1 MANFRLDQPASAQK
15 AVNKASVTVK
25 NSSGGTTIK
34 SKAKIPDLDTLVQA
48 GIDPKTGL
56 PLKAGGPNNSWRKE
70 AVKMALRVMDEQD
83 AVNRYRWYNL
93 PCNITSQELER
104 LLYYK
109 GQLCFFY
116 CEPLDQFFFM
126 PYALD
131 GTIDFYG
138 RFNRIHPVPMA
149 NGTSE
154 AEKAEYKRQL
164 DYLSTLK
171 LNVLYDFP
179 DELTLDTF
187 KNSCVLLHD
196 YTKQL
201 SQTIVPRQQ
210 IQDPILDI
218 MADCVPFMRT
228 ALLSGTGI
236 QGMRVNSQDEESNVK
251 AASRSVDRAALNGEK
266 WIPIIGNIDFQD
278 MTGGEIMK
286 GEEYMMAMQSLD
298 NFRLS
303 LYGLDSGGLFQKN
316 SHMLQAEQ
324 DMNTGNSGIIMDDG
338 LAIRQ
343 NFCDLINYVWGCG
356 TSCEIAE
363 PVMGLDTNMDGKIAT
378 DNDQS
383 GMAGGEQDATTGG
396 DSDYDV

>member
-1 MANFRLDQPASAQK
+1 MATFRLDQPASKQK

-56 PLKAGGPNNSWRKE
+56 PIKAGGPANSWRKE
-70 AVKMALRVMDEQD
+70 AIKMALRVMDEQD

-93 PCNITSQELER
+93 PCNISSQELER

-116 CEPLDQFFFM
+116 SEPLDQFFFM

-154 AEKAEYKRQL
+154 AEKAEYKRQM

-179 DELTLDTF
+179 EELSYDTMV
-187 KNSCVLLHD
+187 NSCVLLHD

-278 MTGGEIMK
+278 MTGGNVMK

-338 LAIRQ
+338 LLIRQ
-343 NFCDLINYVWGCG
+343 RFCDIVNFIWGCG

-363 PVMGLDTNMDGKIAT
+363 PVLGVDTNMDGKIAT
-378 DNDQS
+378 DTDQS
-383 GMAGGEQDATTGG
+383 GFAAGEQDATTGG